1 MRDWGRLSSPVFT
14 PVMTVLQSIAAQFKQ
29 LPSEVSPGPSVKE
42 KDSDVEEKASAEVHI
57 HVADGDHAAGVAGIE
72 AMQVVWGTKG
82 RWILIA
88 GLALM
93 MVIFELDNST
103 VYNYQTFATSS
114 FSSLSKLS
122 AISTA
127 QTLVSAV
134 IKPVVAKLSDVIGRG
149 ESYLL
154 TISCYILSY
163 ILCASSATV
172 DIYAGGAM
180 FYAIGQ
186 SGTQVLDQI
195 IIADISNQRWRGFA
209 IGSSYFPFLITPW
222 VSAFIVDSVIG
233 GIGWRWGIG
242 MFAILMPFC
251 ASFIIITLIFFGRK
265 AKKTGLVVKKRLTI
279 YDFCS
284 LIDLGGMILLLGGF
298 VMLLLPICLAATTP
312 SKWSTAYLDALIGVG
327 AVLLIALVPYERFYA
342 KHPIVPLRYFGNMT
356 IVMSCLLSA
365 FDSIG
370 FAATHTYL
378 YAWCIVAHDYSVR
391 NATFLVYLNGVT
403 QCLVGIGAGWLMYKT
418 RHYKWLLVVGCAI
431 RFVGYGVM
439 MRLRGQDNTMAE
451 LFVVQ
456 AVQGIGSGIV
466 QTIVVVSAQI
476 VVPHAELAQIS
487 SLVLLIGFLGSAV
500 GQSIAGGIYTNTFP
514 ARLHARLLN
523 ASNEDVTALINSVTS
538 VLPEWGTAD
547 RIAVNY
553 AYSDVMRYITIV
565 ALVVSVPIMIFGLLL
580 PNRRLGDTHNAA
592 EGTDVAG
599 RQIENASEKQ

>member
-1 MRDWGRLSSPVFT
+1 MAI
-14 PVMTVLQSIAAQFKQ
+14 LQSIAAQFR
-29 LPSEVSPGPSVKE
+29 PSPEDSSPEPSVKE
-42 KDSDVEEKASAEVHI
+42 KDSDVEDKAPADVPV
-57 HVADGDHAAGVAGIE
+57 HVADSNTAAGVAGIE
-72 AMQVVWGTKG
+72 AMQAIWGTKG
-82 RWILIA
+82 RWILIS

-93 MVIFELDNST
+93 MIIFELDNTT

-114 FSSLSKLS
+114 FSQLSKLS

-134 IKPVVAKLSDVIGRG
+134 IKPPIAKLSDVIGRG
-149 ESYLL
+149 ETYLL
-154 TISCYILSY
+154 TISCYLLSY

-172 DIYAGGAM
+172 DVYAGGAM
-180 FYAIGQ
+180 FYAVGQ
-186 SGTQVLDQI
+186 SGTQILDQI

-209 IGSSYFPFLITPW
+209 IGFSYFPFLITPW
-222 VSAFIVDSVIG
+222 VSAFIVDSVVN

-251 ASFIIITLIFFGRK
+251 ASFIVVTLIYFGRK
-265 AKKTGLVVKKRLTI
+265 SRKAGLVVKKRLTL
-279 YDFCS
+279 YDYCS

-298 VMLLLPICLAATTP
+298 VMLLLPFCLAATTP
-312 SKWSTAYLDALIGVG
+312 SQWKTAYLDALIGVG
-327 AVLLIALVPYERFYA
+327 AVFLIALVPYEKYYA
-342 KHPIVPLRYFGNMT
+342 KHPVVPLRYFKNMT

-365 FDSIG
+365 FDAVG
-370 FAATHTYL
+370 FACTHTYL
-378 YAWCIVAHDYSVR
+378 YAWSIVTHNYSVR

-403 QCLVGIGAGWLMYKT
+403 QCLVGIGAGWIMYKM
-418 RHYKWLLVVGCAI
+418 RRYKWMLVVGCAI

-439 MRLRGQDNTMAE
+439 MRLRGQENSMAE

-466 QTIVVVSAQI
+466 ETIVLVSAQI

-514 ARLHARLLN
+514 ARLHERLPN
-523 ASNEDVTALINSVTS
+523 ATDEEVKALINSITG

-565 ALVVSVPIMIFGLLL
+565 ALAVSVPIMIFGLLL
-580 PNRRLGDTHNAA
+580 PDKRLGDAHNAA

-599 RQIENASEKQ
+599 RPVEAPTEK

>member
-1 MRDWGRLSSPVFT
+1 
-14 PVMTVLQSIAAQFKQ
+14 MTVLQSIAAQFKQ

-370 FAATHTYL
+370 L

-418 RHYKWLLVVGCAI
+418 RHYKWLLVVGCTI

-514 ARLHARLLN
+514 ARLHARLRTL
-523 ASNEDVTALINSVTS
+523 TG
-538 VLPEWGTAD
+538 VLPEW
-547 RIAVNY
+547 VNY